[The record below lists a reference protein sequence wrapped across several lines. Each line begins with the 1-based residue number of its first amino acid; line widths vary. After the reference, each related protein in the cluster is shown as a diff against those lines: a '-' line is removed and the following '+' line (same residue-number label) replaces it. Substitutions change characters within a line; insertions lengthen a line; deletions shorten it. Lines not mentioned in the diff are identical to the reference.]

1 MSRPPA
7 EPSPQTRQAMRR
19 TFLTLLAVGLV
30 IGGLTATGVVKLM
43 DSLGLIGVPEQPDR
57 Q

>member
-7 EPSPQTRQAMRR
+7 EPSPQTRRAMRR